1 MSEFIVDRE
10 GGHHRDPLAVAV
22 RLHELRQLV
31 DRLEPREQPA
41 ELVVV
46 FVLCQPVLALQQV
59 QRAAQQPAEE
69 GLRRG
74 ERGEAKRACGGRA
87 ERPRGCGKRAGR
99 GCAWGYAGGLR
110 VGGAGGSAGEAGV
123 GGGSGGPVAW
133 VRLPVAVCSR
143 LHLGTHLGCI

>member
-31 DRLEPREQPA
+31 VRLEPREQPA

-87 ERPRGCGKRAGR
+87 ERARGCGKRAGR
-99 GCAWGYAGGLR
+99 GVRVEVRVEAAGGGR
-110 VGGAGGSAGEAGV
+110 GRECG
-123 GGGSGGPVAW
+123 
-133 VRLPVAVCSR
+133 
-143 LHLGTHLGCI
+143 